1 MSPQV
6 ELSGNFPAA
15 PVSGPD
21 AGDGFRIEIK
31 DMEER
36 TAAHNRAI
44 DEFVRRRRPEQW
56 FCLNSRESNCCCGW
70 SAVLFTD
77 RTRWRKDVKRE
88 IDFRLGRRVLLHF
101 EYLFVK
107 LFNYGAR
114 DYFHSKKPA
123 G

>member
-1 MSPQV
+1 VSPQV

-56 FCLNSRESNCCCGW
+56 FCLNSREQLLLWLVRGVVHGPD
-70 SAVLFTD
+70 AVA
-77 RTRWRKDVKRE
+77 KGCE
-88 IDFRLGRRVLLHF
+88 
-101 EYLFVK
+101 
-107 LFNYGAR
+107 
-114 DYFHSKKPA
+114 A
-123 G
+123 GNRFPPGPQGVIAF